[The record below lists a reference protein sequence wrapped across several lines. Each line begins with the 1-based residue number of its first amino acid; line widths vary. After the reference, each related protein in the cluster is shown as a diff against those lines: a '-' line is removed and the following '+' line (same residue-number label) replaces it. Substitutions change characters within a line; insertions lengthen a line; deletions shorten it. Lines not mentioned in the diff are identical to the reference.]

1 MKDLRIDVG
10 VHTILHV
17 NLTDVDFTDIKEIV
31 FTVKNFSI
39 PNSPVVIERTFTE
52 AGFYE
57 VIITPSESLK
67 LVSGAEYDFNQVLKD
82 GTRYKISDTG
92 KIILR
97 RSVGDYY
104 DRENKN

>member
-1 MKDLRIDVG
+1 MNVIRIDVG

-17 NLTDVDFTDIKEIV
+17 NLTDVDFTDIERIV
-31 FTVKNFSI
+31 FTIKNKNE
-39 PNSPVVIERTFTE
+39 PNVIVEKVFTE
-52 AGFYE
+52 SGFYE

-67 LVSGAEYDFNQVLKD
+67 LKEGALFDFNQILKD

-97 RSVGDYY
+97 KGVGEFY
-104 DRENKN
+104 D

>member
-1 MKDLRIDVG
+1 MNAIRIDVG

-17 NLTDVDFTDIKEIV
+17 NLTEVDFTDIKEIV
-31 FTVKNFSI
+31 FTIKN
-39 PNSPVVIERTFTE
+39 PSPKSSKPIVEKTFTE
-52 AGFYE
+52 SGFYE

-67 LVSGAEYDFNQVLKD
+67 LEEGAEYDFNQVLKD

-97 RSVGDYY
+97 KSVGDFYG
-104 DRENKN
+104 

>member
-39 PNSPVVIERTFTE
+39 PNAPVIIERTFTE

-67 LVSGAEYDFNQVLKD
+67 LVNGAEYDFNQVLND

-97 RSVGDYY
+97 RSIGDYY
-104 DRENKN
+104 DWQNKN

>member
-1 MKDLRIDVG
+1 MNALRIDVG

-17 NLTDVDFTDIKEIV
+17 NLTNVDFADIEKIV
-31 FTVKNFSI
+31 FTVKNPSTKGSKPI
-39 PNSPVVIERTFTE
+39 IEKTFTE
-52 AGFYE
+52 SGFYE

-67 LVSGAEYDFNQVLKD
+67 LVEDAEYDFNQVLKD

-97 RSVGDYY
+97 KSVGDFYG
-104 DRENKN
+104 